1 MKYSEKISYCQVVAQ
16 MMVADGVLTDDER
29 AFLGSLMTELGLT
42 DDEREHVFNTV
53 NIGDDVA
60 PRLEK
65 IEDRQA
71 LERLLIELRA
81 ASSVDGDVSEVE
93 RDLMARV
100 EALLEG

>member
-1 MKYSEKISYCQVVAQ
+1 
-16 MMVADGVLTDDER
+16 
-29 AFLGSLMTELGLT
+29 MTELGLT

-81 ASSVDGDVSEVE
+81 ASSVDGEVSEVE